1 MSGAERETPGT
12 PGKPEEGGCLVPV
25 PVWAPAPMP
34 EAVFTPASAIEPE
47 PGSASASGAA
57 SASESEPGL
66 ASAPEAA
73 SEPEPASA
81 PVAAPAYPL
90 VPTLTPLPLP
100 LPAPGPA
107 SALTANVLHVRFL
120 LPPMYEAVL
129 PQLLSLLT
137 EFTPGVEALPPDSA
151 VVDIRGAMRYFGRD
165 AVQLASVIRVRAL
178 ALYGVDCVIGAGPG
192 PMVARMAVR
201 DAVPG
206 VTRVVGPDPGSVAE
220 FLGPKPVG
228 ELPGV
233 GRATA
238 RTLCSY
244 GLDSV
249 GKVAAAPLSTLQ
261 RLVGA
266 RAGRELREKAHGVDR
281 AHVVPNAAARS
292 LASERPFP
300 RDELDPTR
308 HRRALLSITEELG
321 ARMRDEGQVCRSLTL
336 TVRYADR
343 STTTRTRT
351 LPEPTAHSCA
361 LTGSAYRMYEA
372 LGLQRAR
379 VRGISLRAEGLG
391 PAEHAAHQLMFDPAD
406 DRARRIEAVAD
417 RARAKF
423 GPGAIVP
430 GTLAA

>member
-1 MSGAERETPGT
+1 MS
-12 PGKPEEGGCLVPV
+12 
-25 PVWAPAPMP
+25 
-34 EAVFTPASAIEPE
+34 
-47 PGSASASGAA
+47 
-57 SASESEPGL
+57 
-66 ASAPEAA
+66 
-73 SEPEPASA
+73 
-81 PVAAPAYPL
+81 
-90 VPTLTPLPLP
+90 TLC
-100 LPAPGPA
+100 
-107 SALTANVLHVRFL
+107 VRFL
-120 LPPMYEAVL
+120 LPPMYEAAV
-129 PQLLSLLT
+129 PRLLLLLG
-137 EFTPGVEALPPDSA
+137 EFSPVVEALPPDA
-151 VVDIRGAMRYFGRD
+151 ALIDVRGAMRYFGRD
-165 AVQLASVIRVRAL
+165 AVELASVIRVRAL

-192 PMVARMAVR
+192 PMLARMAMR
-201 DAVPG
+201 GAAPG
-206 VTRVVGPDPGSVAE
+206 VTRVVDRDPGAVAE
-220 FLGPKPVG
+220 FLGPKPVA

-266 RAGRELREKAHGVDR
+266 RAGRELHEKAHGVDR

-292 LASERPFP
+292 LACEHLFP
-300 RDELDPTR
+300 RDELDPAR
-308 HRRALLSITEELG
+308 HRRALLSLTGELG
-321 ARMRDEGQVCRSLTL
+321 ARMRDEDQVCRSLTL

-351 LPEPTAHSCA
+351 LPESTAHSGA

-379 VRGISLRAEGLG
+379 VRGLSLRAEGLG
-391 PAEHAAHQLMFDPAD
+391 PAEHASHQLTFDPVD

-417 RARAKF
+417 RAREKF